1 MEAPQDAGS
10 ASRGTPV
17 EALVTGATSG
27 IGKEVAR
34 ALLRRGITVGIVARQ
49 PEKGERVAAELAA
62 AGGKV
67 ELLVADLALQSEV
80 RRLAAQARQR
90 LPRLAVLVNNAG
102 ALFGERQVT
111 ADGIESTFALN
122 HLGYFLLTRELEPVL
137 RANHPARIVN
147 VASAVH
153 STARLDFDDLMSER
167 GYSAMRAYAR
177 SKLANVVFTYELA
190 RRLDPSAVTANC
202 LHPGVVATGFG
213 RGGGATFSTLYEV
226 GKPFMRSPE
235 RGADT
240 AVWLATDLAL
250 AGVSGRYFVDRRAV
264 RSSDASYDLE
274 LGRRLWQASERL
286 VDRG

>member
-1 MEAPQDAGS
+1 MEAPREVRSD
-10 ASRGTPV
+10 TPPLAA
-17 EALVTGATSG
+17 EALVTGATNG

-34 ALLRRGITVGIVARQ
+34 ALLRRGMTVGIVARQ
-49 PEKGERVAAELAA
+49 PEKGEQVAAELAP
-62 AGGKV
+62 AGGRV
-67 ELLVADLALQSEV
+67 ELLVADLTLQSEV
-80 RRLAAQARQR
+80 RRLAGEVRDL

-102 ALFGERQVT
+102 ALHGERRVT

-137 RANHPARIVN
+137 RANPPARIVN

-177 SKLANVVFTYELA
+177 SKLANVLFTYELA
-190 RRLDPSAVTANC
+190 RRLDPSVVTANC

-213 RGGGATFSTLYEV
+213 RGGGPTFATLYEV

-240 AVWLATDLAL
+240 AVWLATDPAL
-250 AGVSGRYFVDRRAV
+250 AGVSGKYFVDRRAV

-286 VDRG
+286 VDHG